1 MHALDLSF
9 DSDSDDENIQ
19 FLVCVALHEYC
30 NTYLQPRPC
39 RTSILQGHDYV
50 LEILNGHERRSKENF
65 RMEPDVFINLCEAL
79 KVYGKL
85 EHSRYLTVQEQV
97 CIFLLT
103 IGHNERNRV
112 VQERFQHSGQTISK
126 YFNRV
131 LKAVCRLGK
140 QVIRPPDFDE
150 VPAEIR
156 HNPRFYPFFKDC
168 VGAIDGTHIS
178 ARVPASE
185 QIPYRGKHTVTTQ
198 NVMCVCSF
206 DMRFTYVLAGWEGT
220 ANDSRVFIETVH
232 DPTNLFPI
240 PPTDKYYVVDS
251 GYTNMPGFLSP
262 YRGERYHLNEFRNQR
277 RQPRN
282 KKQMFNY
289 RHSSLRNVIERC
301 FGVLKAR
308 FPILR
313 DMPPYSTKTQRYI
326 PIACCTIHNWIRT
339 HSQNDTL
346 FAEWANPD
354 RVVED
359 DGPSGGDSSSS
370 THAGSSSQQPI
381 DLDISQP
388 QLRHM
393 SDVRNQIAGQIWES
407 LGNN

>member
-1 MHALDLSF
+1 
-9 DSDSDDENIQ
+9 
-19 FLVCVALHEYC
+19 
-30 NTYLQPRPC
+30 
-39 RTSILQGHDYV
+39 
-50 LEILNGHERRSKENF
+50 
-65 RMEPDVFINLCEAL
+65 MEPDVFINLCEAL

-85 EHSRYLTVQEQV
+85 EHSRYLTVQKQV

-103 IGHNERNRV
+103 IGYNEGNRV

-140 QVIRPPDFDE
+140 QVTRPLDFDE

-156 HNPRFYPFFKDC
+156 HNPRFYHFFKDC

-185 QIPYRGKHTVTTQ
+185 QIPYR
-198 NVMCVCSF
+198 
-206 DMRFTYVLAGWEGT
+206 
-220 ANDSRVFIETVH
+220 
-232 DPTNLFPI
+232 
-240 PPTDKYYVVDS
+240 DKYYVVDS
-251 GYTNMPGFLSP
+251 GYTNMPTFLSP
-262 YRGERYHLNEFRNQR
+262 YCGERYHPNEFRNQR

-301 FGVLKAR
+301 FSVLKVR

-339 HSQNDTL
+339 HSQSDTL
-346 FAEWANPD
+346 FAEWANRD
-354 RVVED
+354 RIVED
-359 DGPSGGDSSSS
+359 DGPSRGGSSSS
-370 THAGSSSQQPI
+370 THAESSSQQPI

-388 QLRHM
+388 QLRRM
-393 SDVRNQIAGQIWES
+393 SDVRNQFVGQIWES

>member
-1 MHALDLSF
+1 
-9 DSDSDDENIQ
+9 
-19 FLVCVALHEYC
+19 
-30 NTYLQPRPC
+30 
-39 RTSILQGHDYV
+39 
-50 LEILNGHERRSKENF
+50 
-65 RMEPDVFINLCEAL
+65 
-79 KVYGKL
+79 
-85 EHSRYLTVQEQV
+85 
-97 CIFLLT
+97 
-103 IGHNERNRV
+103 
-112 VQERFQHSGQTISK
+112 
-126 YFNRV
+126 
-131 LKAVCRLGK
+131 
-140 QVIRPPDFDE
+140 
-150 VPAEIR
+150 
-156 HNPRFYPFFKDC
+156 
-168 VGAIDGTHIS
+168 
-178 ARVPASE
+178 
-185 QIPYRGKHTVTTQ
+185 
-198 NVMCVCSF
+198 MCVCSF

-232 DPTNLFPI
+232 DPTNLFPM

-354 RVVED
+354 RIVED
-359 DGPSGGDSSSS
+359 NGPSGGDSSSS

>member
-1 MHALDLSF
+1 MGQHYITVIYMELMHALDLSF

-79 KVYGKL
+79 KVY
-85 EHSRYLTVQEQV
+85 
-97 CIFLLT
+97 
-103 IGHNERNRV
+103 
-112 VQERFQHSGQTISK
+112 ERFQHSGQTISK

-178 ARVPASE
+178 ARVSASE
-185 QIPYRGKHTVTTQ
+185 QIPY
-198 NVMCVCSF
+198 
-206 DMRFTYVLAGWEGT
+206 
-220 ANDSRVFIETVH
+220 RVFIETVH
-232 DPTNLFPI
+232 DPTNLFPM

-262 YRGERYHLNEFRNQR
+262 YRGERYHQNEFRNQR

-313 DMPPYSTKTQRYI
+313 DMRPYSTKTQRYI

-354 RVVED
+354 RIVED

-370 THAGSSSQQPI
+370 THAGSSS
-381 DLDISQP
+381 
-388 QLRHM
+388 
-393 SDVRNQIAGQIWES
+393 
-407 LGNN
+407 